1 MTKKKVVVIGGGT
14 GLSVLLRGLKKFPV
28 DISAIVTVAD
38 DGGSSG
44 RLRKELNIP
53 PPGDVRNVLVALS
66 EVEPLV
72 EELFQHRFAN
82 GNGLSGHSLGNLL
95 LAGMT
100 SITGDF
106 ARGITELSKVLNV
119 RGNVY
124 PASNRSIVLH
134 AEMTDGTIVT
144 GESLIPLEKK
154 QIKRVFI
161 TPENIHPLQNGIQ
174 AIEEADLIV
183 LGPGSLYTSVIPN
196 LLVPGVVKA
205 IQKSAARKVYIC
217 NVMTQLGETDH
228 YSAADHIQAIINH
241 CGVALVDDI
250 LVNGSPVSADV
261 QNIYA
266 EEGAVPVVVDDKR
279 LHQLGVSIIRD
290 HFVIERENVLRH
302 DAIKVS
308 KAILRVSK

>member
-1 MTKKKVVVIGGGT
+1 MKKKNVVVIGGGT
-14 GLSVLLRGLKKFPV
+14 GLSVLLRGLKTFPV

-82 GNGLSGHSLGNLL
+82 GNGLTGHSLGNLL

-106 ARGITELSKVLNV
+106 SRGIAELSKVLNV

-124 PASNRSIVLH
+124 PAANSSIVLN
-134 AEMTDGTIVT
+134 AEMEDGSIIS

-154 QIKRVFI
+154 RIKRVFL
-161 TPENIHPLQNGIQ
+161 TPENVTPLQSGIR
-174 AIEEADLIV
+174 ALEEADIIV
-183 LGPGSLYTSVIPN
+183 LGPGSF
-196 LLVPGVVKA
+196 
-205 IQKSAARKVYIC
+205 
-217 NVMTQLGETDH
+217 TQ
-228 YSAADHIQAIINH
+228 A
-241 CGVALVDDI
+241 
-250 LVNGSPVSADV
+250 
-261 QNIYA
+261 
-266 EEGAVPVVVDDKR
+266 
-279 LHQLGVSIIRD
+279 
-290 HFVIERENVLRH
+290 
-302 DAIKVS
+302 
-308 KAILRVSK
+308 